1 MKVKFI
7 DYHGRR
13 AGVFSAIATTMFGR
27 ENVFSSGGLPNADDG
42 SYHPE
47 SRLVVGR
54 KYAEPFRGTEIDY
67 GRLVEVIEN
76 TLVGPT
82 NSEEIGKMD
91 LVLPLHPHILECMQ
105 KMGLPTNRASP
116 LMRYLGIEN
125 EWFDA
130 PDYTIQRALAEK
142 GARPRQKVYNYVSAL
157 TGKIAK
163 EGSSEAF
170 RLYSQDTIE
179 TTKKLI
185 EKLRREGL
193 R

>member
-13 AGVFSAIATTMFGR
+13 AGVFSIVATKILGR
-27 ENVFSSGGLPNADDG
+27 ENIFSSGGLPHADNG
-42 SYHPE
+42 SYQSE
-47 SRLVVGR
+47 SDLVVGR
-54 KYAEPFRGTEIDY
+54 KYAEAFRETEIDE
-67 GRLVEVIEN
+67 GGLVEVIEN
-76 TLVGPT
+76 TLVSAT
-82 NSEEIGKMD
+82 NSGEVSNMD

-105 KMGLPTNRASP
+105 KEGSPTDKAIP
-116 LMRYLGIEN
+116 LMRYLGAEN

-142 GARPRQKVYNYVSAL
+142 GIKPRQDVYDYVSAL
-157 TGKIAK
+157 TGRTAM
-163 EGSSEAF
+163 EGSFEAF
-170 RLYSQDTIE
+170 RLYAQDTIE

-185 EKLRREGL
+185 EKMRKDGL